1 MYLITKSER
10 NKVEKEYLATLL
22 LHTNLV
28 PINQIKPQYLKND
41 QHKEI
46 LNGILDSYNKKRQLD
61 IGYIVDR
68 HPKIDVDYLAELIN
82 DTYYYDGTPSGQFQD
97 AEEGIITFYKEDIIE
112 KLNNEL
118 KNHKISYEDYMAK
131 IKKLDDIHIVNEI
144 QPLTKEEIY
153 SGIEQ
158 QNTRINLR
166 KFPKLNY
173 FLKLVQNDFVIIGAL
188 TGTGK
193 SGFLLNL
200 MDDLMDN
207 YQCIYFNMEMS
218 KSTVYKR
225 LVSIRADIPIKNFE
239 EPKKGETKLIEEK
252 INEIVN
258 NKVIIEHK
266 INTIKNIRR
275 LLTKVK
281 DKDKHTILFIDH
293 LGLTKAEDKKS
304 LYEQATE
311 VAKEL
316 RQICLEYN
324 CTIIS
329 ASQLNRTASNS
340 EKITLTMLKDSG
352 ELENSASK
360 VLLLYPEEGQNLD
373 ELKVKMSVD
382 IAKNR
387 DGLLKKV
394 TVIYDKER
402 QIFREE
408 ML

>member
-1 MYLITKSER
+1 
-10 NKVEKEYLATLL
+10 
-22 LHTNLV
+22 
-28 PINQIKPQYLKND
+28 
-41 QHKEI
+41 
-46 LNGILDSYNKKRQLD
+46 
-61 IGYIVDR
+61 
-68 HPKIDVDYLAELIN
+68 
-82 DTYYYDGTPSGQFQD
+82 
-97 AEEGIITFYKEDIIE
+97 
-112 KLNNEL
+112 
-118 KNHKISYEDYMAK
+118 MAK

-225 LVSIRADIPIKNFE
+225 LVSIRADIPIKNVE
-239 EPKKGETKLIEEK
+239 EPTKGETKLIEEK

>member
-225 LVSIRADIPIKNFE
+225 LVSIRADIPIKNVE
-239 EPKKGETKLIEEK
+239 EPTKGETKLIEEK